1 MSTSPSSSRPKSN
14 SASSRTSFPDSTYG
28 AEKEEIRGQCVAAS
42 YMKQIN
48 VYSLYIKTKIRF
60 CLVISDLAQVQ
71 YVVEKPEES
80 CRALPDLSDSC
91 ILLI

>member
-42 YMKQIN
+42 YMKQI
-48 VYSLYIKTKIRF
+48 KKRF